1 MHEQALAHFK
11 QQLHLLAIEKEEE
24 ITMNKQFIA
33 TSSVNERVKKGF
45 SWYPLEIKE
54 EGYGLGEYP
63 FLLVER
69 TKNKGGKHRFR
80 SGNPVELF
88 NTKGD
93 EQLQAVI
100 HYINDDQMKLIFHV
114 EELPHWVAS
123 SSLGLNF
130 LVDEKSFQEMERTVN
145 QLIKSEDYRQVELVE
160 TILGIR
166 EPYFLDVPHRIET
179 PHLNSSQ
186 NQALNDMI
194 AAHDIGIIHGPP
206 GTGKTTTLVQVIKQ
220 LAKGEKHILVCTPS
234 NAAADLLTDKLAEQK
249 LNVVRVGSIS
259 RVDEELLSHTLDEQ
273 LKSCKEYTEVKKI
286 KKQAAEYRR
295 MAGKYKRNFG
305 KSERE
310 QRNMMYKQ
318 AKSLSKDAADY
329 EDHLI
334 NKIFDEADVITC
346 TLVGSTSRYLNHR
359 RFYTVIIDEAAQALE
374 AATWIPISKGQKVIL
389 AGDPFQLPPTIK
401 SRQAAKEGLEET
413 LLERCIAN
421 HLKVN
426 LLDTQYRMN
435 EQIMN
440 FSNQQFYGGKLKADE
455 TVRHHLIDDK
465 AVQFIDTAGCGFEE
479 KKDKESLSLYN
490 QGEIDLVKKLLE
502 QHLAIHQTEFSIGII
517 SPYRQ
522 QVERLSESIN
532 KAYDF
537 LPNVKIDTID
547 SFQGQ
552 ERDLIIISL
561 VRSNESSEI
570 GFLKDYRR
578 LNVALTRAKKKLI
591 VIGDSATLASDK
603 FYSQFMDYIDS
614 IEAYH
619 SAYEFMYES

>member
-1 MHEQALAHFK
+1 MHEQAISHFK
-11 QQLHLLAIEKEEE
+11 EQLKLLGIEKEAE
-24 ITMNKQFIA
+24 ITINQQFIA
-33 TSSVNERVKKGF
+33 TSSVSERVKKGF

-54 EGYGLGEYP
+54 NGYGLGEHP
-63 FLLVER
+63 FLLIER
-69 TKNKGGKHRFR
+69 TKNKGNKHRFR
-80 SGNPVELF
+80 SGNPIELF
-88 NTKGD
+88 NTKGN
-93 EQLQAVI
+93 ETIQAVI
-100 HYINDDQMKLIFHV
+100 HYISDDQMKLIFHI
-114 EELPHWVAS
+114 EDLPNWVSS

-130 LVDEKSFQEMERTVN
+130 LVDEKSFLEMERAVN
-145 QLIKSEDYRQVELVE
+145 YLIKTENYRTTELAE

-166 EPYFLDVPHRIET
+166 TPYFLDIPHPIEI
-179 PHLNSSQ
+179 PHLNGSQ
-186 NQALNDMI
+186 NNALNDMI

-234 NAAADLLTDKLAEQK
+234 NAAADLLTEKLAEQK

-259 RVDEELLSHTLDEQ
+259 RVDEKLLPHTLDEQ
-273 LKSCKEYTEVKKI
+273 LKSCKEYTEIKKI
-286 KKQAAEYRR
+286 KKQAAEYRK
-295 MAGKYKRNFG
+295 MASKFKRHFG

-310 QRNMMYKQ
+310 ERNQMYKQ
-318 AKSLSKDAADY
+318 AKSLSKDANDY

-334 NKIFDEADVITC
+334 DKLFNSADVITC
-346 TLVGSTSRYLNHR
+346 TLVGATSRYLRDRKYH
-359 RFYTVIIDEAAQALE
+359 TVIIDEAAQALE

-401 SRQAAKEGLEET
+401 SREAAKKGLGET
-413 LLERCIAN
+413 LLERCIAK

-440 FSNQQFYGGKLKADE
+440 FSNQQFYGGKLKADDA
-455 TVRHHLIDDK
+455 VRNHTIDDK

-490 QGEIDLVKKLLE
+490 QGEIELINKLLE
-502 QHLAIHQTEFSIGII
+502 QHILIYNNEYSIGII

-522 QVERLSESIN
+522 QVERMTENIKKS
-532 KAYDF
+532 YDF

-561 VRSNESSEI
+561 VRSNENAEI

-578 LNVALTRAKKKLI
+578 LNVALTRARKKLI

-603 FYSQFMDYIDS
+603 FYGQFMDYIDS
-614 IEAYH
+614 IDAYH
-619 SAYEFMYES
+619 SAYEFMYE

>member
-1 MHEQALAHFK
+1 MHDQAIAHFK
-11 QQLHLLAIEKEEE
+11 EQLHLLAIEKEAEVS
-24 ITMNKQFIA
+24 INKQFIE

-63 FLLVER
+63 YALIER

-88 NTKGD
+88 NTKG
-93 EQLQAVI
+93 EERLQAVI
-100 HYINDDQMKLIFHV
+100 HYINDDQMKLIFHI
-114 EELPHWVAS
+114 EELPHWVHS
-123 SSLGLNF
+123 SSLGINF
-130 LVDEKSFQEMERTVN
+130 LVDEKSFSEMERA
-145 QLIKSEDYRQVELVE
+145 IKFLLKTENHRTIELTE

-166 EPYFLDVPHRIET
+166 KPYFLDVPQAIEI
-179 PHLNSSQ
+179 PHLNDSQ

-194 AAHDIGIIHGPP
+194 SAHDLGIIHGPP
-206 GTGKTTTLVQVIKQ
+206 GTGKTTTLVQIIKQ

-234 NAAADLLTDKLAEQK
+234 NAAADLLTNKLAEQK

-259 RVDEELLSHTLDEQ
+259 RVDEELLVHTLDEQ
-273 LKSCKEYTEVKKI
+273 LKSCKEYGEIKKI

-295 MAGKYKRNFG
+295 MAGKFKRSFG
-305 KSERE
+305 KAERE

-334 NKIFDEADVITC
+334 DKLFDEADVITC
-346 TLVGSTSRYLNHR
+346 TLVGSTTRYLHNR
-359 RFYTVIIDEAAQALE
+359 KFYTVIIDEAAQALE

-401 SRQAAKEGLEET
+401 SREAAKLGFGKT
-413 LLERCIAN
+413 LLERCIAE
-421 HLKVN
+421 HEKVN

-435 EQIMN
+435 EEIMN
-440 FSNQQFYGGKLKADE
+440 FSNHQFYEGKLKADDS
-455 TVRHHLIDDK
+455 VKNHLIDDK
-465 AVQFIDTAGCGFEE
+465 AMQFIDTAGCGFEE

-490 QGEIDLVKKLLE
+490 QGEVDLVNKIIS
-502 QHLAIHQTEFSIGII
+502 QHLTIHHDEFSIGII

-522 QVERLSESIN
+522 QVERLNDNIS
-532 KAYDF
+532 KAYDY

-552 ERDLIIISL
+552 ERDFIIISL
-561 VRSNESSEI
+561 VRSNENNEI

-578 LNVALTRAKKKLI
+578 LNVALTRARKKLI

-603 FYSQFMDYIDS
+603 FYGQFMDYIDS
-614 IEAYH
+614 IDGYH
-619 SAYEFMYES
+619 SAYEFMYEE